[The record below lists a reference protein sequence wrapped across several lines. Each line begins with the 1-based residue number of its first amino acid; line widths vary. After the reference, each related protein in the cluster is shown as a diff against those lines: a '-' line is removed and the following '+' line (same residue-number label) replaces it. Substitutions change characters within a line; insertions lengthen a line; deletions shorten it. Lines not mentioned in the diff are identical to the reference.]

1 MKKDIEFS
9 GFIRHKIKHRGEFPN
24 ILGKHRALGS
34 VDNIKRKL
42 NKCRFHSLFIK
53 YSIRKCRK
61 SQLENKIIL
70 FALWKVFQYFND
82 RALLEL
88 CKIALYDVSSSVFCS
103 TTHVWAKF
111 WQPSYCLSGPP
122 ILSGKRGNK
131 TFPAWTKGCKDTID
145 TVAMTFSK
153 TWHRVLRTLSLF
165 FLFLYENIGFSRWK
179 ETESSKYLR
188 TRLLSQLRRLH

>member
-1 MKKDIEFS
+1 M
-9 GFIRHKIKHRGEFPN
+9 
-24 ILGKHRALGS
+24 
-34 VDNIKRKL
+34 DNIKRKL

-82 RALLEL
+82 RALLEI

-111 WQPSYCLSGPP
+111 WQPSNCLSGPP
-122 ILSGKRGNK
+122 LLGGKRRNK

-145 TVAMTFSK
+145 TVAKTFSK

-165 FLFLYENIGFSRWK
+165 FVSLRKYRILDVERNRNLKIHEDTITQPAPEVTLKFKEQENSTAQQVCK
-179 ETESSKYLR
+179 C
-188 TRLLSQLRRLH
+188 

>member
-1 MKKDIEFS
+1 M
-9 GFIRHKIKHRGEFPN
+9 
-24 ILGKHRALGS
+24 
-34 VDNIKRKL
+34 DNIKRKL

-70 FALWKVFQYFND
+70 FALWKVFQNFND

-88 CKIALYDVSSSVFCS
+88 CKIALYDVSSSDFCS

-111 WQPSYCLSGPP
+111 WQPSNCLSGPP
-122 ILSGKRGNK
+122 ILSGKRRNK

-145 TVAMTFSK
+145 TVATTFSK

-165 FLFLYENIGFSRWK
+165 CVSFRKYRILDVERNRNLKIHEDTITQPAPEVTLKFKEQENSTAQQVCK
-179 ETESSKYLR
+179 C
-188 TRLLSQLRRLH
+188 

>member
-1 MKKDIEFS
+1 M
-9 GFIRHKIKHRGEFPN
+9 
-24 ILGKHRALGS
+24 
-34 VDNIKRKL
+34 DNIKRKL

-165 FLFLYENIGFSRWK
+165 FVSLRKYRILEVERNRILKIPEDTITQPVPEVTLKFKEQENSTAQQVCK
-179 ETESSKYLR
+179 C
-188 TRLLSQLRRLH
+188 